1 MLKKWTLEEC
11 VSGSQLVRTSEKNE
25 PRKRTRERER
35 DWAGVR
41 IFFWASSAA
50 LSPVLAHFS
59 CHPVVFGSFRLN
71 EGLGKASL

>member
-1 MLKKWTLEEC
+1 MLKKMDFRRVCFRLSVGQDERKKRA
-11 VSGSQLVRTSEKNE
+11 QKKN
-25 PRKRTRERER
+25 KRER

-41 IFFWASSAA
+41 IFFRASSAA